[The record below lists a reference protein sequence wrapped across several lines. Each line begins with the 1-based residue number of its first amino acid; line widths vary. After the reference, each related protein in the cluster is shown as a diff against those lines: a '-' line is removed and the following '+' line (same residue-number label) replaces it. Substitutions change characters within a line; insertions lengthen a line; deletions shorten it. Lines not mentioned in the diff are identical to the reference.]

1 MEGFDFM
8 KLAVLFGGRSTEH
21 EVSCV
26 SAFSIIRNLDTKK
39 YEIEMIG
46 ITKDGHWLPYHGDTE
61 KLKDG
66 TWEEA
71 ACRENHFTRDPK
83 STCCRLDAG
92 LRVLQ
97 TCDVVLPVL
106 HGLNGE
112 DGTVQGLLELLNLP
126 YVGCN
131 VFASAAGMD
140 KVYAKVHFADA
151 GIPQCKHL
159 VAYRKTILQ
168 DAGAYDAQVEAK
180 LGYPCFVKPSNSGS
194 SVGVRKAKNA
204 RDLHEAL
211 VEAARYDRKI
221 LIEEFVDGREIECAV
236 LGLDDAQAAVP
247 GEIVPSKEFY
257 DYEDKYQSGSSYS
270 VIPAEI
276 PQEALAKIQE
286 YALKAFAAIDG
297 TGLSRVD
304 FFYKKDGTILLN
316 EINTLPGFTDIS
328 MYAKLWKA
336 SGLSY
341 SDLLDRLIDLA
352 FRRKEEHERCCH
364 E

>member
-1 MEGFDFM
+1 M

-21 EVSCV
+21 AVSCV
-26 SAFSIIRNLDTKK
+26 SASCIIQNLDTEK
-39 YEIEMIG
+39 YDIEMIG
-46 ITKDGHWLPYHGDTE
+46 ITKDGHWLPYHGSLE

-71 ACRENHFTRDPK
+71 ACTENHFTRPTQD
-83 STCCRLDAG
+83 TCCLDAG
-92 LRVLQ
+92 LRILQ
-97 TCDVVLPVL
+97 TCDAVLPVL

-112 DGTVQGLLELLNLP
+112 DGTVQGLLELLNIP

-140 KVYAKVHFADA
+140 KVYAKVLFADA
-151 GIPQCKHL
+151 GIPQCKHI
-159 VAYRKTILQ
+159 VAYRKNILQ
-168 DAGAYDAQVEAK
+168 DAGTYDAQVAEK

-194 SVGVRKAKNA
+194 SVGVRKAKTPQE
-204 RDLHEAL
+204 LHEAL
-211 VEAARYDRKI
+211 VDAAQYDRKI

-236 LGLDDAQAAVP
+236 LGLDDANAAVP
-247 GEIVPSKEFY
+247 GEIEPSKEFY

-276 PQEALAKIQE
+276 PQEALAQIQA

-328 MYAKLWKA
+328 MYTKLWKN

-341 SDLLDRLIDLA
+341 TALLDRLIELA
-352 FRRKEEHERCCH
+352 FQRKEEHERCCH
-364 E
+364 A

>member
-1 MEGFDFM
+1 M

-46 ITKDGHWLPYHGDTE
+46 ITKDGHWLPYHGNLE
-61 KLKDG
+61 NLKDG

-71 ACRENHFTRDPK
+71 ACAEHHFTRPTQG
-83 STCCRLDAG
+83 TCCLDAG

-97 TCDVVLPVL
+97 SCDAVLPVL

-140 KVYAKVHFADA
+140 KVFAKVLFADA
-151 GIPQCKHL
+151 GIPQCRHL
-159 VAYRKTILQ
+159 VAMRSTILQ
-168 DAGAYDAQVEAK
+168 NPAAYDADVEKK

-194 SVGVRKAKNA
+194 SVGVRKVKTPEE
-204 RDLHEAL
+204 LHEAL
-211 VEAARYDRKI
+211 TEAQRYDRKV

-236 LGLDDAQAAVP
+236 LGLEDVQAAVP

-257 DYEDKYQSGSSYS
+257 DYEDKYQSGASYC
-270 VIPAEI
+270 VIPAAI
-276 PQEALAKIQE
+276 PEAALTKIQE
-286 YALKAFAAIDG
+286 YAQRAFRAIDG

-316 EINTLPGFTDIS
+316 EINTLPGFTEIS

-341 SDLLDRLIDLA
+341 SELLDRLIELA
-352 FRRKEEHERCCH
+352 FQRKREHERCSH

>member
-1 MEGFDFM
+1 M
-8 KLAVLFGGRSTEH
+8 KLAILFGGRSTEH
-21 EVSCV
+21 AVSCV
-26 SAFSIIRNLDTKK
+26 SSYSIIRNLDAAK

-46 ITKDGHWLPYHGDTE
+46 ITRDGDWLPYHGDPA

-66 TWEEA
+66 SWEIEA
-71 ACRENHFTRDPK
+71 CADNHFTRKEDA
-83 STCCRLDAG
+83 TCCNLDAG

-97 TCDVVLPVL
+97 TCDAVLPVL

-140 KVYAKVHFADA
+140 KVYAKVLFADA

-159 VAYRKTILQ
+159 VALRNTILQ
-168 DAGAYDAQVEAK
+168 DPAAYDEAVAAK

-194 SVGVRKAKNA
+194 SVGVRKAKNSQE
-204 RDLHEAL
+204 LHEAL
-211 VEAARYDRKI
+211 TDAQRYDRKV

-236 LGLDDAQAAVP
+236 LGLDDAQAATP

-257 DYEDKYQSGSSYS
+257 DYEDKYQSGASYC

-276 PQEALAKIQE
+276 PAEALAKIQT
-286 YALKAFAAIDG
+286 YALKAFHAIDG

-316 EINTLPGFTDIS
+316 EINTLPGFTEIS

-336 SGLSY
+336 SGLAY
-341 SDLLDRLIDLA
+341 GELLDRLIELA
-352 FRRKEEHERCCH
+352 LQRKEEHERCSH
-364 E
+364 A